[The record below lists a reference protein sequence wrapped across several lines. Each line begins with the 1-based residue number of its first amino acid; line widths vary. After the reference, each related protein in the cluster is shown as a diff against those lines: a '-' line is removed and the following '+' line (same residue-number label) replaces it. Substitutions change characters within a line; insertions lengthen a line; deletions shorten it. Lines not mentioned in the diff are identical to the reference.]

1 MVIQTLRR
9 ILAIARKELL
19 VLMGTGQ
26 SRFMVLIPP
35 VIQIFIF
42 AWAATMEVKNVD
54 AAVYE
59 SLQKEALPS
68 QLTAANEMLDA
79 YVTDIQGTPADP
91 NAYHMQWD
99 GSSGDLT
106 LSQSQ
111 DGAYNVVFTIE
122 GTVKD
127 NLTSELGTQEIRVG
141 KTHIVKTT
149 TFELEGGR
157 IISCERLA
165 DEGAEG

>member
-1 MVIQTLRR
+1 
-9 ILAIARKELL
+9 
-19 VLMGTGQ
+19 
-26 SRFMVLIPP
+26 
-35 VIQIFIF
+35 
-42 AWAATMEVKNVD
+42 
-54 AAVYE
+54 
-59 SLQKEALPS
+59 
-68 QLTAANEMLDA
+68 MLDA

-127 NLTSELGTQEIRVG
+127 NLTSELGTQEIRVV

>member
-1 MVIQTLRR
+1 
-9 ILAIARKELL
+9 
-19 VLMGTGQ
+19 
-26 SRFMVLIPP
+26 
-35 VIQIFIF
+35 
-42 AWAATMEVKNVD
+42 
-54 AAVYE
+54 
-59 SLQKEALPS
+59 
-68 QLTAANEMLDA
+68 
-79 YVTDIQGTPADP
+79 
-91 NAYHMQWD
+91 MQWD

-149 TFELEGGR
+149 TFELEGGC

-165 DEGAEG
+165 DEARRHKRTQRRPPPPGAVCSFAKKAGKKQEIFDPWLTFFQQ

>member
-1 MVIQTLRR
+1 M
-9 ILAIARKELL
+9 
-19 VLMGTGQ
+19 
-26 SRFMVLIPP
+26 
-35 VIQIFIF
+35 
-42 AWAATMEVKNVD
+42 D

-149 TFELEGGR
+149 TFELEGGC

-165 DEGAEG
+165 DEAQKAKEDPTQTAPTRSGLFFCKKSEEKTRNFRSMVDFFSINDRIEQQA

>member
-1 MVIQTLRR
+1 MIKNV
-9 ILAIARKELL
+9 L
-19 VLMGTGQ
+19 VDVGG
-26 SRFMVLIPP
+26 VLIDLHRS
-35 VIQIFIF
+35 V
-42 AWAATMEVKNVD
+42 AVD
-54 AAVYE
+54 RLRELGVTDAD
-59 SLQKEALPS
+59 
-68 QLTAANEMLDA
+68 EMLDA

-149 TFELEGGR
+149 TFELEGGC